1 MKLIGSMAERKYRE
15 ELMASNRVLNNSDEP
30 LNNTLVKA
38 GYEVKNSYVLNHI
51 PEQCEDIYILL
62 ISGTFILTVETSKL
76 DLTQKPLFEQTPL
89 KQYLLGLSKR
99 HQIQITVALDLASA

>member
-1 MKLIGSMAERKYRE
+1 MAERKYRE
-15 ELMASNRVLNNSDEP
+15 ELMASNRVLNNTDEP
-30 LNNTLVKA
+30 LNNILVKA

-76 DLTQKPLFEQTPL
+76 GLEQKPLFEKTPL

-99 HQIQITVALDLASA
+99 HQIQIAVALDLVSA